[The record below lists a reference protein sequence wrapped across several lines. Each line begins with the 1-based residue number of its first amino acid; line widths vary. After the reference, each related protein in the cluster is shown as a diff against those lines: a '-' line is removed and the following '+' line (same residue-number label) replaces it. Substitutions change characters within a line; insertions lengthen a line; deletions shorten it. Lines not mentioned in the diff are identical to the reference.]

1 LADAN
6 ARKKIYALPVMIS
19 YIRKAIAAGE
29 WEQLSFM
36 PMKKVKRKQMSFT
49 KKLQR
54 VGLRRCQMYLPKGV
68 IEVRITKVR
77 NKQYEWVDI
86 ENALADPKF
95 KEAFMKEF
103 QRNMANILEL
113 TSKMTTAFY
122 KRYKM
127 KVECDM
133 KIK

>member
-1 LADAN
+1 MDAN
-6 ARKKIYALPVMIS
+6 AQKRICALPVMIS
-19 YIRKAIAAGE
+19 YILLVIAVGE
-29 WEQLSFM
+29 WEQQNFTA
-36 PMKKVKRKQMSFT
+36 MKGIKREQMNFT
-49 KKLQR
+49 GRLQR
-54 VGLRRCQMYLPKGV
+54 EGLRRCQMYLPKGV

-77 NKQYEWVDI
+77 NNKYEWVEI
-86 ENALADPKF
+86 EKALADPKF
-95 KEAFMKEF
+95 KEEFMKAF
-103 QRNMANILEL
+103 QENMAKILEL